1 MSSQESKEPRTESAD
16 DEVIAHIN
24 VVEEIDDVDP
34 ERKRKR
40 VRRASEDAD
49 LDELGRKRK

>member
-1 MSSQESKEPRTESAD
+1 MSSQESKEPRPESAD
-16 DEVIAHIN
+16 DDVVAHIN

-40 VRRASEDAD
+40 KVSEDAD